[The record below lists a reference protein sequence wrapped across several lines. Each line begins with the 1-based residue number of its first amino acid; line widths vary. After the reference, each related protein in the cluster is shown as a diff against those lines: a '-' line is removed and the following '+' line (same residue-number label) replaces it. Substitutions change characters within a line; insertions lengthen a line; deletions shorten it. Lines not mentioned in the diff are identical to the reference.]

1 MTEDQIELPISANED
16 ILPYLDSSDIIT
28 YSNAVDII
36 LSSACR
42 NQCTYCS
49 FGGRQKDL
57 VVPYSTIKVFKAARK
72 AGAREA
78 NIVSGERPDRFHGI
92 RAKFD
97 VWGFNSYIEYIYTIS
112 ELAFLEGL
120 LVNLNVGFL
129 SLSEMKY
136 LSDIVATVE
145 CNLESLRTDLMGENQ
160 VHEFAPS
167 KDPQIRIKFLEN
179 AGKLNLPVITGLLV
193 GIGESPEDRIATLM
207 KIKEIHE
214 EYGNVQ
220 LVRIVPCLPVDV
232 NTVLVPGSDLYQHTL
247 ETIRIARELLPN
259 EVDITTT
266 VNAFPDVMT
275 LIEHGVTDLGEIRVY
290 GRDCIHTALPFRPL
304 DEYQQVIENNQY
316 RFLKRLPIKNG
327 YILVQKY
334 SKKLGQFLDKYK
346 IRLKE
351 STKDDKFTL
360 VAL

>member
-1 MTEDQIELPISANED
+1 MIEDLIELPISANED

-28 YSNAVDII
+28 YSSAVDIV

-49 FGGRQKDL
+49 FSNSQKDL

-78 NIVSGERPDRFHGI
+78 NIISGERPDRFHGI

-97 VWGFNSYIEYIYTIS
+97 VWGFNSYIEYIYTVS

-120 LVNLNVGFL
+120 LVNLNVGYL
-129 SLSEMKY
+129 SHSEMKY

-145 CNLESLRTDLMGENQ
+145 CNLETLRRDFLVEGQ
-160 VHEFAPS
+160 VHHNSPS
-167 KDPQIRIKFLEN
+167 KDPDIRVKFLES

-193 GIGESPEDRIATLM
+193 GIGEEPEDRIETLM

-214 EYGNVQ
+214 EYGNIQ
-220 LVRIVPCLPVDV
+220 LVRIVPCLPADT
-232 NTVLVPGSDLYQHTL
+232 NTVLLPGSDLYQHTL
-247 ETIRIARELLPN
+247 ETIRLARELLPN

-266 VNAFPDVMT
+266 INAFPDVMT

-290 GRDCIHTALPFRPL
+290 GRDSLNAQLPFRPI
-304 DEYQQVIENNQY
+304 DEYQQVIENNEL
-316 RFLKRLPIKNG
+316 RFLKRLPIKNS

-360 VAL
+360 VL